1 MTSDPSS
8 PADLAAEAIE
18 TMLSRHPV
26 LVRLVVSQRAKFE
39 GWLKCE
45 LAQDLEQ
52 MGLGPVQLEP
62 PCGGTAVRPGRA
74 DLSFMTGGRRML
86 LELKTCNTN
95 FRLPGAVSVTRP
107 ITKNIQD
114 ICDDCVK
121 LRRAGG
127 GVMAFVA
134 FPLDPTDL
142 AAFQPYLSRVLA
154 AAGRPVARA
163 DRLHQ
168 CSSRLS
174 LLVTCLEVG
183 PLADSSEYQGDV
195 HHATP

>member
-1 MTSDPSS
+1 MSSTSSA
-8 PADLAAEAIE
+8 PAELTANAIEAILE
-18 TMLSRHPV
+18 RHPV

-52 MGLGPVQLEP
+52 IGVGPVQLEP
-62 PCGGTAVRPGRA
+62 PCGGTGVQPGRA
-74 DLSFMTGGRRML
+74 DLSFMAGGKKTL

-95 FRLPGAVSVTRP
+95 FRLPGVVSVTRP
-107 ITKNIQD
+107 ITKNVQG

-142 AAFQPYLSRVLA
+142 TAFQPYLSRVLA

-168 CSSRLS
+168 CGSRLS
-174 LLVTCLEVG
+174 LSVTCLEVG
-183 PLADSSEYQGDV
+183 PLADTFGHQKDAHRG
-195 HHATP
+195 TL